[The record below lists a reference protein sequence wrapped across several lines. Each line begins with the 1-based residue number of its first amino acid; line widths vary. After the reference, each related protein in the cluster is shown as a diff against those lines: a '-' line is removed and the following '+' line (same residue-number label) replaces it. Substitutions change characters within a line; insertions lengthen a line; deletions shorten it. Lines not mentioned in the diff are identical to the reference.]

1 VKLIYDILTED
12 LKVLGEAVS
21 TDYVVEPSRAKMIP
35 FYSDIKKI
43 ALDEGAYGVNIS
55 GAGPSIFILH
65 EDVEKLVE
73 IGEKIK
79 NYLSKLGVGVDVH
92 VSFISQK
99 GLELVE
105 VE

>member
-1 VKLIYDILTED
+1 
-12 LKVLGEAVS
+12 
-21 TDYVVEPSRAKMIP
+21 MIP
-35 FYSDIKKI
+35 FYNDIKKI

-79 NYLSKLGVGVDVH
+79 NHLFKLGVKVNVH
-92 VSFISQK
+92 ISFISRK
-99 GLELVE
+99 GAELIE